1 MAGWFLKPGTPF
13 NIIQVM
19 CHVEMGGQVV
29 RFQAFRY
36 RIIILYSVYIYIYT
50 YNTHVHT
57 HTHTYIYIYII
68 IYVYIYIY
76 IYPHILSTSGC
87 IFTYLYHW
95 WSSLSSRQR
104 FCSTP
109 FHPPPS
115 RCWFPISKGR
125 RLPLCRVGLVCE
137 IRKPYEYDDR
147 MMIIWWF

>member
-1 MAGWFLKPGTPF
+1 MLKWGTSSSF
-13 NIIQVM
+13 SGFQVPHNYIVF
-19 CHVEMGGQVV
+19 C
-29 RFQAFRY
+29 
-36 RIIILYSVYIYIYT
+36 IYIYR

-57 HTHTYIYIYII
+57 HIYIYIYY
-68 IYVYIYIY
+68 IYVYIYIHTS
-76 IYPHILSTSGC
+76 YPLQDAYLHISTIGGPARRHGNASAP
-87 IFTYLYHW
+87 
-95 WSSLSSRQR
+95 
-104 FCSTP
+104 P